1 MSCPSATVVFVFPLS
16 AGGVFPTGKVSIGG
30 NSADIIDGLAVLPGV
45 TQLLEVPYEIH
56 LNQNFK
62 VTNLIVGAIPLAN
75 NLTGVYP
82 MPGTIIRDYS
92 WGKVFIEW
100 TVLPGTNTC
109 WPAETANFYIE
120 IEGEI
125 TTEPPTPPPVA
136 PGAFPF
142 MPLLLLLGLAAALLQ
157 WRGD

>member
-1 MSCPSATVVFVFPLS
+1 MSCPASTLVFVFPLTTG
-16 AGGVFPTGKVSIGG
+16 AEYPTGRIVVGG
-30 NSADIIDGLAVLPGV
+30 NSANIVDGLAVLPGI
-45 TQLLEVPYEIH
+45 TQLLEVPFEIH

-62 VTNLIVGAIPLAN
+62 VNHLIVGAIPLAN

-82 MPGTIIRDYS
+82 MPGTIIRDYN
-92 WGKVFIEW
+92 GITFIEW
-100 TVLPGTNTC
+100 TALPGTNTC
-109 WPAETANFYIE
+109 WPSEQANFYIE
-120 IEGEI
+120 IQGEI